1 MMPTILVV
9 HDRGTKGG
17 HEERFKARHQNPDTG
32 RRPCFRNR
40 TCWQVVNTQTLAQVF
55 KQHRRRVKSGF
66 DEVCGLGQM
75 TTQSEITQ
83 TPNDRLL
90 HHNAQDDAWV
100 TSHSMIYMVK
110 TRATELMSVM
120 NGPKVY
126 ILGHD

>member
-1 MMPTILVV
+1 MQSVL
-9 HDRGTKGG
+9 
-17 HEERFKARHQNPDTG
+17 ARHQYPATG
-32 RRPCFRNR
+32 RRPCFKNR
-40 TCWQVVNTQTLAQVF
+40 TFWHVDDTQTLAQDF
-55 KQHRRRVKSGF
+55 KPHRRRVKSGF

-75 TTQSEITQ
+75 TTWSEITQ

-100 TSHSMIYMVK
+100 TSSSMIYMVK

-120 NGPKVY
+120 NGPEVY